1 MKKALLLILTVILA
15 QAATAQD
22 PDGAKF
28 DKIDSLMNYFY
39 NNGKFMGSI
48 TIREKEQVVFQG
60 NYGFADVQAKIPAT
74 QDTKYKIGQATEI
87 FTAAIIFQ
95 LVEEKK
101 LKLTTKLSEFFPK
114 VPNAE
119 MITISQMLDHTSG
132 IFDYTQAT
140 DFASYQYEL
149 QNRKAMADRLQE
161 GTPAFAPGERAAYSA
176 GNYLLLGY
184 IIQDI
189 TKKTYKENVAARVV
203 NRAQLKSTYGF
214 GKISPKKK
222 EAYSY
227 MYQNGKWDLAPE
239 WHESVAGGAFGLQ
252 STPTDMTRFMRALF
266 TGKIIRPE
274 SLKLMTASDTGN
286 GMGVFFYPFAERRY
300 IGHTGTIEGFTSVT
314 CYYPK
319 EDLSFSILS
328 NAKNISTEDL
338 IMGILSCYYK
348 LPYRFPT
355 FIEFTINEALLK
367 SYEGNYATP
376 ALPFT
381 INVKAV
387 NGKLRVHADE
397 QGTFYV
403 SPISNTSFT
412 HDAAGIIMDF
422 TPTGFTLKQNGE
434 STVFSKQ

>member
-1 MKKALLLILTVILA
+1 MKKALLILCIVLA
-15 QAATAQD
+15 QAAMAQD
-22 PDGAKF
+22 TDGAKYN
-28 DKIDSLMNYFY
+28 KIDSLLNYLY
-39 NNGKFMGSI
+39 SNGKFMGSL
-48 TIREKEQVVFQG
+48 TIREKDQVVFQES
-60 NYGFADVQAKIPAT
+60 YGFADVQTKTKAT
-74 QDTKYKIGQATEI
+74 PDTRYKIGQATEM
-87 FTAAIIFQ
+87 FTAAITLQ

-114 VPNAE
+114 MPNAE
-119 MITISQMLDHTSG
+119 TITISQMLDHTSG
-132 IFDYTQAT
+132 IFDYSAAA

-149 QNRKAMADRLQE
+149 QNRKAMADRLQA

-189 TKKTYKENVAARVV
+189 TKKTYKENVAGRIAS
-203 NRAQLKSTYGF
+203 RAQIKNTYGF
-214 GKISPKKK
+214 GKINPKKK

-227 MYQNGKWDLAPE
+227 LFKNNAWEKAPE
-239 WHESVAGGAFGLQ
+239 WHESVSGGAYGLQ

-266 TGKIIRPE
+266 TGKLLKPE
-274 SLKLMTASDTGN
+274 SLKLMTESETGN

-319 EDLSFSILS
+319 EDLSFSILA
-328 NAKNISTEDL
+328 NAKNIGTEDL

-348 LPYRFPT
+348 LPYRFPS
-355 FIEFTINEALLK
+355 FINFSIDQALLTT
-367 SYEGNYATP
+367 YEGNYANP
-376 ALPFT
+376 KLPFT

-387 NGKLRVHADE
+387 DGKLRVHADE

-403 SPISNTSFT
+403 TAISNTSFT
-412 HDAAGIIMDF
+412 HDAAGIVMEF
-422 TPTGFTLKQNGE
+422 TPNSFILKQNGE
-434 STVFSKQ
+434 STVFTKQ